1 MPTSIA
7 QGSNFSISLPMDI
20 LIIKQKLQADLRKN
34 QLELLEI
41 KTVTIKMK
49 NCVFGV
55 NSIKTK
61 IKKEWTRR

>member
-61 IKKEWTRR
+61 IKKEWTRW

>member
-61 IKKEWTRR
+61 IKKE

>member
-55 NSIKTK
+55 NSIKIK
-61 IKKEWTRR
+61 IKKE